1 MDGKVS
7 YSDERVKAVFAKW
20 KELVDGKFY
29 LPNNTT
35 YTWQESLSFLLNG
48 KAAMILIGSFL
59 GQAVPPDMKDKIG
72 FFPFPTIKPDVPAW
86 FYDPTHGLLNAL
98 LGIFGVPPFAPL
110 SDPNTV
116 TFAIIAA
123 GLWPQIS
130 YCMIL
135 FLAGLTAVDPEQ
147 IEAGRLDG
155 ARGFRMFWHIIMP
168 HLRPATFIAVV
179 ITVVGAL
186 RSFDLVQV
194 MTDGGPYGSSSLL
207 AFFMFQQSIAN
218 FRMGYGAASA
228 VVLFLIMSI
237 FIAFFLWRMIRT
249 EEH

>member
-1 MDGKVS
+1 MSNFGRLFETTFTGWSLFLLGPVGGVAIADFS
-7 YSDERVKAVFAKW
+7 QPATTRNATRQIAV
-20 KELVDGKFY
+20 L
-29 LPNNTT
+29 
-35 YTWQESLSFLLNG
+35 LSFRPVTSGHRTRFLLVLRSDARPS
-48 KAAMILIGSFL
+48 KRCLWESSAFRLSRR
-59 GQAVPPDMKDKIG
+59 
-72 FFPFPTIKPDVPAW
+72 FPI
-86 FYDPTHGLLNAL
+86 
-98 LGIFGVPPFAPL
+98 
-110 SDPNTV
+110 PNTV

-155 ARGFRMFWHIIMP
+155 AKGFRMFWHIIMP
-168 HLRPATFIAVV
+168 QLRPATFIAVV

-194 MTDGGPYGSSSLL
+194 MTDGGPYGSSSIL
-207 AFFMFQQSIAN
+207 AYFMFQQSITN
-218 FRMGYGAASA
+218 FRMGYGAAIA

-249 EEH
+249 EER